1 MLKWLDHEEEDERG
15 RDHEGQEGIDEEPIL
30 EFRVVDG
37 EREVGEVLAED
48 RSHNRG
54 NEGRNHRGDNGGERS
69 TDGNSNR
76 KIHHVA
82 AEDEVPKFLDET
94 FVAFRRLNHVLIQPP
109 WCAGLRAHEELMLRA
124 GGGTRTHDL
133 TITNRL
139 RFQLRHTGRSM
150 NDKDRSSEGPR
161 LERLKANADWWW
173 KRPLADRG
181 CGWQAWTVSTPSDE
195 TTVEQPEGGS
205 PLNLN
210 RAILVGLAFI
220 IVLLVASNTMTER
233 PSGTSSSTTVA
244 TTSPTTTT
252 TASAPTSTIP
262 RSQIKV
268 QVANGTSTSGVAT
281 TVTSQ
286 LQSAGWDALPPV
298 NTTTP
303 ASASAV
309 YFASGRRTE
318 ALEIAKELSVPASAV
333 APLTTSVPVP
343 GASGDDIVFVIGPDL
358 AKS

>member
-1 MLKWLDHEEEDERG
+1 
-15 RDHEGQEGIDEEPIL
+15 
-30 EFRVVDG
+30 
-37 EREVGEVLAED
+37 
-48 RSHNRG
+48 
-54 NEGRNHRGDNGGERS
+54 
-69 TDGNSNR
+69 
-76 KIHHVA
+76 
-82 AEDEVPKFLDET
+82 
-94 FVAFRRLNHVLIQPP
+94 
-109 WCAGLRAHEELMLRA
+109 
-124 GGGTRTHDL
+124 
-133 TITNRL
+133 
-139 RFQLRHTGRSM
+139 M

-161 LERLKANADWWW
+161 LERLKAKADWWW